1 MKLFS
6 VMLNI
11 CARVVTLIL
20 LFIAILRK
28 LFTPDGTLLLS
39 LQDIWG
45 ILFIGLVS
53 GVAFGLFYL
62 KKNMSGRE
70 VLLTHCAYF
79 LIVNAT
85 LSLTGFHL
93 GWFKKEL
100 PSIVLMEAMF
110 TVIYILVTLLVYLLD
125 FNEAKKINE
134 KLQARKRRQGE

>member
-100 PSIVLMEAMF
+100 PSIALMEAMF

-134 KLQARKRRQGE
+134 KLQVRKQRQGE

>member
-11 CARVVTLIL
+11 CARVVTFIL

-28 LFTPDGTLLLS
+28 FFTPDGKLLLS
-39 LQDIWG
+39 MQDIWG

-70 VLLTHCAYF
+70 ALLTHCAYF

-93 GWFKKEL
+93 GWFRKEL
-100 PSIVLMEAMF
+100 PSIALMEAMF

-134 KLQARKRRQGE
+134 KLQTRKQRQGE

>member
-28 LFTPDGTLLLS
+28 FFTPDGKLILS
-39 LQDIWG
+39 LQDVWG

-62 KKNMSGRE
+62 KKNMSRRE
-70 VLLTHCAYF
+70 VLLTHGAYF
-79 LIVNAT
+79 LIVNAA
-85 LSLTGFHL
+85 LSFTGFQL

-100 PSIVLMEAMF
+100 PSIILMEAMF

-134 KLQARKRRQGE
+134 KLQARKHR

>member
-11 CARVVTLIL
+11 CARVVTFIL

-28 LFTPDGTLLLS
+28 FFTPDGKLLLS
-39 LQDIWG
+39 MQDIWG

-70 VLLTHCAYF
+70 ALLTHCAYF
-79 LIVNAT
+79 LIVNAS

-100 PSIVLMEAMF
+100 PSIALMEAMF

-134 KLQARKRRQGE
+134 KLQARKRRPEE

>member
-20 LFIAILRK
+20 LFIVILRK
-28 LFTPDGTLLLS
+28 FFTPDGTLLLS
-39 LQDIWG
+39 MQDIWG

-79 LIVNAT
+79 LIVNAS

-100 PSIVLMEAMF
+100 PSIALMEAMF

-134 KLQARKRRQGE
+134 KLQARKHRQGE